1 MALMI
6 AGLLIFLGGH
16 SVGIAAPDWRASL
29 IARIGPGRWKLAY
42 SAVSLSALVLVVW
55 GYGAARTNP
64 VIVWA
69 PPSWGRHAAALLTVI
84 GFVLIA
90 AAYVPATRIQGA
102 LGHPMTAGVALWA
115 LGHLI
120 ANGRLNAVILFG
132 AFFVWAAL
140 AFVMRRRRDRQVGT
154 TYAAGR
160 FSHAAIAVVIGLVV
174 SIGFAL
180 FLHGP
185 LIGVRP
191 FG

>member
-1 MALMI
+1 
-6 AGLLIFLGGH
+6 
-16 SVGIAAPDWRASL
+16 
-29 IARIGPGRWKLAY
+29 
-42 SAVSLSALVLVVW
+42 
-55 GYGAARTNP
+55 
-64 VIVWA
+64 
-69 PPSWGRHAAALLTVI
+69 
-84 GFVLIA
+84 
-90 AAYVPATRIQGA
+90 
-102 LGHPMTAGVALWA
+102 LWA

-140 AFVMRRRRDRQVGT
+140 TFVTRRRRDRQAGT
-154 TYAAGR
+154 AYAAGR
-160 FSHAAIAVVIGLVV
+160 FSHDAIAVVIGLVV